1 MINYEFQLL
10 VKLGYLLLQ
19 LLLLLLKH
27 LNMVIIIKS
36 LTKLMWLSI
45 LPIFGSFT

>member
-19 LLLLLLKH
+19 LLLLLKD
-27 LNMVIIIKS
+27 LNIVIIIKS